1 MFAASM
7 GVGPM
12 EAAEIARQKFAREL
26 TDHAVLTVFDIC

>member
-12 EAAEIARQKFAREL
+12 EAAEIARQK
-26 TDHAVLTVFDIC
+26 